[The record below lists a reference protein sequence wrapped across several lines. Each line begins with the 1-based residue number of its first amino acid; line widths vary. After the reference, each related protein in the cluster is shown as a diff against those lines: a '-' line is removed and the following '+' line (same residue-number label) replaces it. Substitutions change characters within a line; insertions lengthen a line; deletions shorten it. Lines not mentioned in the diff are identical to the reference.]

1 MRNFV
6 NVSNQEEKSRHQLF
20 LEQLEKHGGDSK
32 EIFTTKQEYIN
43 ETYGCRWKLS
53 NTSTRG
59 QSTDLNRVYNLD
71 LSFTETQK
79 LLRLFKL
86 WAQTKAPGTTDSR
99 IGVICKVIQNYGG
112 DVIRDASYLKSI
124 YGSLTL
130 AYKKNINYLFYGLYE
145 KLKIKSY
152 KEHRKWAKDNLESE
166 KINPHDPVNGAY
178 SDYQYNEFI
187 DFALTDLSIKR
198 TRWQSEKT
206 STKFVNYSSCI
217 FRILSL
223 ITSRRAAQ
231 FNQSK
236 VCDVLN
242 YSENKPEIMMD
253 GQIAE
258 IQFYKSKTGSS
269 SFRAVSEKSRFPLSE
284 YFTNIIVSYLIDLKD
299 MIKELCSEYDY
310 SFDEV
315 PWKYYPL
322 FPDFVSMKSE
332 ADLKS
337 PQLHNDS
344 FHRSLGGTSTT
355 TESKFSITRIRHTT
369 ATRGMEAGL
378 NLIQIARLT
387 GVTTAATRNYKD
399 LTPQSRKL
407 INKRFCKSELLKKS
421 FGWSIAEYNDSFP
434 KIHSDQYGNK
444 VGEVKDEIGCRTCLK
459 KLSAPL
465 GCYSCGADLFVP
477 FVDADHQVQLNKAI
491 AKQKFL
497 DATGANQ
504 HQIFEI
510 NVIIQRIKKVIEVQK
525 NYLNGLLENS
535 NE

>member
-1 MRNFV
+1 
-6 NVSNQEEKSRHQLF
+6 
-20 LEQLEKHGGDSK
+20 
-32 EIFTTKQEYIN
+32 
-43 ETYGCRWKLS
+43 
-53 NTSTRG
+53 
-59 QSTDLNRVYNLD
+59 
-71 LSFTETQK
+71 
-79 LLRLFKL
+79 
-86 WAQTKAPGTTDSR
+86 
-99 IGVICKVIQNYGG
+99 
-112 DVIRDASYLKSI
+112 
-124 YGSLTL
+124 
-130 AYKKNINYLFYGLYE
+130 
-145 KLKIKSY
+145 
-152 KEHRKWAKDNLESE
+152 
-166 KINPHDPVNGAY
+166 
-178 SDYQYNEFI
+178 
-187 DFALTDLSIKR
+187 
-198 TRWQSEKT
+198 
-206 STKFVNYSSCI
+206 
-217 FRILSL
+217 
-223 ITSRRAAQ
+223 
-231 FNQSK
+231 
-236 VCDVLN
+236 
-242 YSENKPEIMMD
+242 
-253 GQIAE
+253 
-258 IQFYKSKTGSS
+258 
-269 SFRAVSEKSRFPLSE
+269 
-284 YFTNIIVSYLIDLKD
+284 YLIDLKD

-444 VGEVKDEIGCRTCLK
+444 VGGVKDEIGCRTCLK